1 MSSKE
6 LAKLLLMDRILSPCP
21 KLKVFPPIF
30 FLLDEADED
39 LIRSE
44 LASAEAAEAASN
56 NELMAS
62 TARKESEQQTDI
74 TYGQSNKKI
83 QVTNTLDDQNSDVD
97 EDVETTSSVLSQSL
111 RSTHSN
117 GGGDPSRFV
126 FFVCILFF
134 FWLLNSKY
142 RDLRNTKY
150 ETPICNK

>member
-1 MSSKE
+1 MPLK
-6 LAKLLLMDRILSPCP
+6 DRISSCPIKNQPNYYYGSNLTPQPILKISPY
-21 KLKVFPPIF
+21 L

-134 FWLLNSKY
+134 FGY
-142 RDLRNTKY
+142 
-150 ETPICNK
+150 

>member
-1 MSSKE
+1 MYLYYAFKRQDQFLSNKE
-6 LAKLLLMDRILSPCP
+6 LAKLLLWIESYPEP
-21 KLKVFPPIF
+21 KLKIFPPIF

-134 FWLLNSKY
+134 FGY
-142 RDLRNTKY
+142 
-150 ETPICNK
+150 

>member
-1 MSSKE
+1 M
-6 LAKLLLMDRILSPCP
+6 
-21 KLKVFPPIF
+21 
-30 FLLDEADED
+30 
-39 LIRSE
+39 
-44 LASAEAAEAASN
+44 ASAEAAEAASN

-126 FFVCILFF
+126 FFCLHFFVVVTDTYLSLFI
-134 FWLLNSKY
+134 Y
-142 RDLRNTKY
+142 Y
-150 ETPICNK
+150 YIVH

>member
-1 MSSKE
+1 M
-6 LAKLLLMDRILSPCP
+6 
-21 KLKVFPPIF
+21 
-30 FLLDEADED
+30 
-39 LIRSE
+39 
-44 LASAEAAEAASN
+44 ASAEAAEAASN

-126 FFVCILFF
+126 FFVCIFFLFCF
-134 FWLLNSKY
+134 LLLLLIRICHY
-142 RDLRNTKY
+142 LYINTY
-150 ETPICNK
+150 YIVH

>member
-1 MSSKE
+1 M
-6 LAKLLLMDRILSPCP
+6 
-21 KLKVFPPIF
+21 
-30 FLLDEADED
+30 
-39 LIRSE
+39 IRSE
-44 LASAEAAEAASN
+44 LASAEAEAAEAASN
-56 NELMAS
+56 ELINS
-62 TARKESEQQTDI
+62 TSRKESEQQTDI

-134 FWLLNSKY
+134 LV
-142 RDLRNTKY
+142 T
-150 ETPICNK
+150 E

>member
-1 MSSKE
+1 M
-6 LAKLLLMDRILSPCP
+6 
-21 KLKVFPPIF
+21 
-30 FLLDEADED
+30 
-39 LIRSE
+39 IRSE
-44 LASAEAAEAASN
+44 LASAEAEAAS

-62 TARKESEQQTDI
+62 TSRKESEQQTDI

-134 FWLLNSKY
+134 LV
-142 RDLRNTKY
+142 T
-150 ETPICNK
+150 E

>member
-1 MSSKE
+1 
-6 LAKLLLMDRILSPCP
+6 
-21 KLKVFPPIF
+21 
-30 FLLDEADED
+30 
-39 LIRSE
+39 
-44 LASAEAAEAASN
+44 
-56 NELMAS
+56 MAS

-134 FWLLNSKY
+134 LVRYWIVNTETY
-142 RDLRNTKY
+142 VIPNTKY
-150 ETPICNK
+150 QFVTNKTYIIQEVLLDI